1 MKDFFSNKKNR
12 NISIL
17 IIILFLII
25 ITICLFGGNKNKGES
40 TVLSFLDYD
49 VPYDGEVELANYKRY
64 KIDINKLFDK
74 RWEIFLEDLK
84 EDYKEV
90 GGPIKNGIVKEDS
103 IINISYTMQDEKG
116 NIVVALSNC
125 NINLKENFLGKVFD
139 DNLKNGFLGKTDG
152 EKISFEIKADD
163 VLYLGGIAE
172 GVLKVDATLNNLC
185 EDYIYRTLDDE
196 FFLEVFGMKKDEY
209 KEYFEE
215 LLANELYSSY
225 ENYEY
230 YIQDF
235 IGEKLYDECK
245 IIKEATGSKNA
256 YNETV
261 DYLVSLMAAKSN
273 MSVEEYASIAYGKT
287 LDELYDYY
295 STNRGGYDTIL
306 IEIALKEGIDISDE
320 AFNEYLLKYANQLGF
335 KDIEEVKKAENY
347 EYSEATNKQE
357 FVEDQVLRYLK
368 DNYIKVI
375 QWDGLDDSIEDVE
388 EYLIN
393 QDKQAEEEIKKEQEL
408 LEIMNQAPVLNLN
421 DIKETSN
428 K

>member
-1 MKDFFSNKKNR
+1 
-12 NISIL
+12 
-17 IIILFLII
+17 
-25 ITICLFGGNKNKGES
+25 
-40 TVLSFLDYD
+40 
-49 VPYDGEVELANYKRY
+49 
-64 KIDINKLFDK
+64 
-74 RWEIFLEDLK
+74 
-84 EDYKEV
+84 
-90 GGPIKNGIVKEDS
+90 
-103 IINISYTMQDEKG
+103 MQDEKG

-375 QWDGLDDSIEDVE
+375 QWDGLDDSIEDIE